1 VALGASLWA
10 VDLVLRQP
18 LTGSLPSSA
27 IVLYEHLVLT
37 AVLAIPLWGSREK
50 WRGMTRRQWL
60 VTLWIALGGSALGT
74 VCYTQAMKIS
84 NPTSVVLIQ
93 KIQPLFAVLL
103 ARYGLG
109 ERETARGRYWLR
121 FVVALGAAS
130 VISFGDGFPRE
141 QLSDPKLTA
150 ALLALA
156 AAAIWG
162 SCTVAGRYVAPV
174 IGVVPLTALR
184 IVLALPMLAVMS
196 WAQRG
201 VDGFPL
207 PTGAQVFPLLLMA
220 LIPGLAGLLVYYRG
234 LRDCPASLATLA
246 ELCFPA
252 GSALLGWF
260 FLGVEVT
267 MWQIVG
273 VVALWCAVLW
283 RTGPAKLDEPTAS

>member
-1 VALGASLWA
+1 MALGASLWA

-18 LTGSLPSSA
+18 LTGSLPSPA
-27 IVLYEHLVLT
+27 IVFYEHLILT
-37 AVLAIPLWGSREK
+37 AVLAVPLWRSREK
-50 WRGMTRRQWL
+50 WRGMTSRQWL
-60 VTLWIALGGSALGT
+60 ATLWIALGGSALGT
-74 VCYTQAMKIS
+74 VCYTQAMKLS

-103 ARYGLG
+103 ARHGLG
-109 ERETARGRYWLR
+109 EREAARGRYWLR
-121 FVVALGAAS
+121 FAVALGAAS

-141 QLSDPKLTA
+141 QLSGPKLTA

-162 SCTVAGRYVAPV
+162 SCTVAGRYIAPA

-184 IVLALPMLAVMS
+184 IVFALPLLAAMT
-196 WAQRG
+196 WMQRG
-201 VDGFPL
+201 AAGFPF
-207 PTGAQVFPLLLMA
+207 PTSVEIVPLLLMA

-252 GSALLGWF
+252 GSALLGWV

-267 MWQIVG
+267 AWQLVG

-283 RTGPAKLDEPTAS
+283 RTAPAKADAAAAS

>member
-1 VALGASLWA
+1 MAG
-10 VDLVLRQP
+10 
-18 LTGSLPSSA
+18 
-27 IVLYEHLVLT
+27 
-37 AVLAIPLWGSREK
+37 
-50 WRGMTRRQWL
+50 RQWL
-60 VTLWIALGGSALGT
+60 ATLWIALGGSALGT

-103 ARYGLG
+103 ARYGLA
-109 ERETARGRYWLR
+109 ERETARGWYWLR

-130 VISFGDGFPRE
+130 VISFGDGFSRE
-141 QLSDPKLTA
+141 QLSGQKLTA

-162 SCTVAGRYVAPV
+162 SCTVAGRYVAPTV
-174 IGVVPLTALR
+174 GVVPLTALR
-184 IVLALPMLAVMS
+184 IVFALPLLAAMA
-196 WAQRG
+196 WLQRG
-201 VDGFPL
+201 ADGVPV
-207 PTGAQVFPLLLMA
+207 PTSVEIIPLLLMA

-234 LRDCPASLATLA
+234 LRDCSASLATLA

-252 GSALLGWF
+252 GSALLGWV

-267 MWQIVG
+267 VWQLVG

-283 RTGPAKLDEPTAS
+283 RTAPAKTDAPAAS